1 MWFLINYNDKKNM
14 KKFRNIFILFV
25 VALVGVSLTSCN
37 DEDLVTDPYNKSG
50 VNLLAYGPSPIL
62 RNAHPA
68 QY

>member
-1 MWFLINYNDKKNM
+1 M

-37 DEDLVTDPYNKSG
+37 DEDLVTDPYSKSEPAG
-50 VNLLAYGPSPIL
+50 LWTV
-62 RNAHPA
+62 AHPA

>member
-1 MWFLINYNDKKNM
+1 M

-37 DEDLVTDPYNKSG
+37 DEDLVTDPYSKSG

-62 RNAHPA
+62 RNWTVAHPA